1 MILTLCAGKGSPGV
15 TTVATALA
23 VAWPG
28 QRVLLEADPAGG
40 DLAFRLSTP
49 TGGLLAAEPSVL
61 ALAADAREQ
70 LPPGALAHYVQD
82 TSLGVPVV
90 PGGVSEQA
98 FAPMARLWPQVA
110 AQAARWPGTVI
121 ADLGHLHGGNPATR
135 VAAAS
140 GLVLLVTR
148 ADVPEALHHTR
159 AQAGELAARLGHRP
173 DGGSPLAV
181 VVLCPS
187 VQADRC
193 VSAVRQVLAADVT
206 TSTVRVAG
214 YVAHDPQGVQALRA
228 GLLGRRLWGTEL
240 LRSAKGLVTTLS
252 GWCPTPDAN
261 PDQVPDPVTAGR
273 ASRTLSLAAR
283 ATGEPAG
290 SPRGS
295 TRRWGGVW

>member
-1 MILTLCAGKGSPGV
+1 MIITLCAGKGSPGV

-23 VAWPG
+23 VAWPV

-49 TGGLLAAEPSVL
+49 GGGLLAAEPSVL
-61 ALAADAREQ
+61 ALAADAREP
-70 LPPGALAHYVQD
+70 LPPDALARYAQD

-121 ADLGHLHGGNPATR
+121 ADLGHLHGGNPAAP

-140 GLVLLVTR
+140 GLVLQVTR

-159 AQAGELAARLGHRP
+159 ARAGELAARLGQRP
-173 DGGSPLAV
+173 DGGSPLAI

-187 VQADRC
+187 VQAERC

-206 TSTVRVAG
+206 TSSIRVVG
-214 YVAHDPQGVQALRA
+214 YVADDPQGVQALRA
-228 GLLGRRLWGTEL
+228 GVLGRRLWGTEL
-240 LRSAKGLVTTLS
+240 MRSAKGLVTTLS
-252 GWCPTPDAN
+252 GWCPAPDGN
-261 PDQVPDPVTAGR
+261 PDQGADPGTAGG
-273 ASRTLSLAAR
+273 ASRTLSLAGRVA
-283 ATGEPAG
+283 GEPAG
-290 SPRGS
+290 SPRGA
-295 TRRWGGVW
+295 RQRWGGVW